1 MPATTKKGDKVATD
15 YRCYFCFARAFERII
30 EKENLSPEEKRNFAS
45 DLFGMFNTEKREF
58 SVPAFSRDL
67 HHFLRQ
73 YIKNSDPY
81 KDIKRQSND
90 LALGMYPALKK
101 MVLESENSFETALRL
116 AIAGNI
122 IDYGVSDHFDL
133 QAALH
138 KVLNFDFAID
148 HSTELKKA
156 VTKAK
161 TVLYLGD
168 NTGEIVFDK
177 LFIETIMHPNLW
189 FAVRGAPVINDAT
202 LEDARHVGMDE
213 VADVVSNGYDAP
225 STLLEHCSAEFQE
238 LFNKADVIISKGQ
251 GNLEGL
257 LDHASEKEIYFLL
270 MVKCDVIAD
279 ILGVT
284 KDSFV
289 AFNRLILKKEVNQ
302 SKILAEI

>member
-1 MPATTKKGDKVATD
+1 MKGNKVATD

-30 EKENLSPEEKRNFAS
+30 EKENLSSEEKQQFAS

-73 YIKNSDPY
+73 YIKNPDPY
-81 KDIKRQSND
+81 KEAKRQSND
-90 LALGMYPALKK
+90 LALGMYPGLKK
-101 MVLESENSFETALRL
+101 MVLESENPFETALRL

-133 QAALH
+133 EAALT
-138 KVLNFDFAID
+138 KVLNSDFAID
-148 HSTELKKA
+148 HSSELKNA

-177 LFIETIMHPNLW
+177 LFVETMMHPNLW

-202 LEDARHVGMDE
+202 LDDARYVGIDE

-225 STLLEHCSAEFQE
+225 STLPEHCSAEFQE
-238 LFNKADVIISKGQ
+238 LFNRADVIISKGQ

-257 LDHASEKEIYFLL
+257 IDNPTNKEIYFLL

-279 ILGVT
+279 VLGVA
-284 KDSFV
+284 KGSFV
-289 AFNRLILKKEVNQ
+289 ACNRRLLREEANKNKAILK
-302 SKILAEI
+302 I

>member
-1 MPATTKKGDKVATD
+1 MKGNEVAID

-30 EKENLSPEEKRNFAS
+30 EKENLSPQEKQKFAS

-73 YIKNSDPY
+73 YIKNPDPY
-81 KDIKRQSND
+81 KEAKQQSND
-90 LALGMYPALKK
+90 LALEMYPDFKE
-101 MVLESENSFETALRL
+101 MVLESENPFETALRL

-122 IDYGVSDHFDL
+122 IDYGVSYHFDL
-133 QAALH
+133 EAALT
-138 KVLNFDFAID
+138 KVLNSDFAID
-148 HSTELKKA
+148 HSSELKNA

-177 LFIETIMHPNLW
+177 LFVETMMHPNLW

-202 LEDARHVGMDE
+202 LEDARYVGMDE

-225 STLLEHCSAEFQE
+225 STLPEHCSAEFQE
-238 LFNKADVIISKGQ
+238 LFNRANVIISKGQ

-257 LDHASEKEIYFLL
+257 LDNPTNKEIYFLL

-279 ILGVT
+279 VLGVA
-284 KDSFV
+284 KGSFV
-289 AFNRLILKKEVNQ
+289 ACNRRLLKEEANKNKAILK
-302 SKILAEI
+302 I

>member
-1 MPATTKKGDKVATD
+1 MKGNKVATD

-30 EKENLSPEEKRNFAS
+30 EKENLSSEEKQKFAS

-73 YIKNSDPY
+73 YIKNPDPY
-81 KDIKRQSND
+81 KEAKRQSND
-90 LALGMYPALKK
+90 LALSMYPDFKK
-101 MVLESENSFETALRL
+101 MVLESENPFETALRL

-133 QAALH
+133 EAALT
-138 KVLNFDFAID
+138 KVLNSDFTID
-148 HSTELKKA
+148 HSSELKNA

-177 LFIETIMHPNLW
+177 LFIETMMHPNLW

-202 LEDARHVGMDE
+202 LEDAHYVGIDE
-213 VADVVSNGYDAP
+213 VSDVISNGYDAP
-225 STLLEHCSAEFQE
+225 STLPEHCSAEFQE
-238 LFNKADVIISKGQ
+238 LFNRADVIVSKGQ

-257 LDHASEKEIYFLL
+257 IDNPSNKEIYFLL

-279 ILGVT
+279 VLGVA
-284 KDSFV
+284 KGSFV
-289 AFNRLILKKEVNQ
+289 VCNRRLLKEEMNKNKAIL
-302 SKILAEI
+302 EI